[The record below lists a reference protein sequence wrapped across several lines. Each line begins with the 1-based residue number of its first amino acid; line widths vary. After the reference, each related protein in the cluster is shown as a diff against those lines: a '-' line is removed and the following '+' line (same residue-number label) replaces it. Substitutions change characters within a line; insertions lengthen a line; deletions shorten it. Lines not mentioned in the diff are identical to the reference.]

1 MNAQP
6 PPQRR
11 SFRPIP
17 ALAAAVIM
25 TGLACTPGIAG
36 PAPPAADR
44 DEYFRGRVVAIER
57 TDVQE
62 IAGNEHLMQLLRVRI
77 RDRAGRE
84 RDIRAEHSVP
94 LVLARDQA
102 LRQGEAVTVAR
113 TRGPS
118 GPTYYI
124 VDRYRLSSLLVIF
137 GLFVL
142 AVVWFSRTRGL
153 TSVIGLGVSILVLAR
168 FVVPRILTGQ
178 NPLAVSLLGALA
190 IASTSIYLAHGFS
203 RRTSVALVGTLIT
216 LGIAAALAIAFV
228 RVTGLTGLGS
238 EEALTLQVGSLESL
252 NLRGLLLGG
261 IILGALGVLDDI
273 TTAQAAAVEEISR
286 ANPRLSVHDLYRR
299 GLSVGQEHITALV
312 NTLVLAY
319 AGASLPLFLIFAIQI
334 DQPLWVTL
342 NSEFVAEEIVRSLVG
357 SLALVFAVPITTWLA
372 AQLLRAQDERGLPI
386 EQGPHS
392 NLHG

>member
-1 MNAQP
+1 MHAQP
-6 PPQRR
+6 ARQRR
-11 SFRPIP
+11 SFRPIA

-25 TGLACTPGIAG
+25 IGIACTPGSAG
-36 PAPPAADR
+36 PAPSAADR

-62 IAGNEHLMQLLRVRI
+62 IAGNEHLMQLVRVRI

-84 RDIRAEHSVP
+84 HDLRAEHSVP
-94 LVLARDQA
+94 LLLARDQA

-113 TRGPS
+113 ARGPG

-142 AVVWFSRTRGL
+142 AVVWFSRVRGL

-178 NPLAVSLLGALA
+178 SPLAVSLLGALA

-216 LGIAAALAIAFV
+216 LGIAATLAMAFV

-372 AQLLRAQDERGLPI
+372 AQLLRGQEDGGLLSEP
-386 EQGPHS
+386 GHHLH
-392 NLHG
+392 LHG